1 MKLNDKRAVITGG
14 AMGIGFATAK
24 RLLAEGC
31 TVTIWDINGNALAE
45 AHEELKKSGR
55 VYAHVCDVTDKG
67 RVYELAERA
76 KAEMGG
82 VDILIN
88 NAGFVIGGD
97 FLERTDE
104 EWEKTIEINLTSL
117 VYTTRAFLKDMYLRN
132 EGCVVNIS
140 SASSTLGV
148 PGLSVY
154 TATKWAVWGLTESLR
169 FEAISAGKR
178 GVKFSSIHPSY
189 IAHGLFEG
197 AKLGF
202 PARLIVPL
210 IKDHDS
216 VAKVIVER
224 AIKKGRYSPKIPF
237 TVNLNPRLRGLL
249 PDSWFQHLLI
259 LLGVP
264 EGMKGWKGRIKN

>member
-1 MKLNDKRAVITGG
+1 MKLKDKRAVITGG
-14 AMGIGFATAK
+14 AMGIGFATVK

-31 TVTIWDINGNALAE
+31 IVTIWDVNDKALAE

-67 RVYELAERA
+67 RVYQLAEIAR
-76 KAEMGG
+76 AEMGG

-104 EWEKTIEINLTSL
+104 EWEKTININLTSL

-264 EGMKGWKGRIKN
+264 EGMKGWRGRIKN